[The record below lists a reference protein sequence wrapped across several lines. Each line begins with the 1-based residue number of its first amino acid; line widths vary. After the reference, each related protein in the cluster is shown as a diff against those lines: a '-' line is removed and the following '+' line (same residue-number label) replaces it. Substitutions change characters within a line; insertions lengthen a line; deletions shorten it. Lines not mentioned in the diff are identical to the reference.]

1 LDLGGDPFRALE
13 LIQNEYG
20 MRVAAMTLGAHGAL
34 ARCGGR
40 FYYSPGFVVECID
53 TTGAGDVFHGA
64 FCYAVLSGMPLR
76 EALDFS
82 NAMAALNC
90 TALGARGGIRNM
102 WFLWI
107 YGDNVEDV
115 LGHGR
120 YLVFYLLCGVLAGL
134 THIAFNFDSRLPTV
148 GASGAIAGVMGAY
161 LVKFPHSRILTLV
174 PIFIFFTTFEIPA
187 VIILVYWF
195 LLQTI
200 SGFGSI
206 GYSHLSQQG
215 VAWFAHVGG
224 FVAGMILVNLM
235 RPRER
240 WRRRRDL
247 NW

>member
-1 LDLGGDPFRALE
+1 MF
-13 LIQNEYG
+13 
-20 MRVAAMTLGAHGAL
+20 
-34 ARCGGR
+34 
-40 FYYSPGFVVECID
+40 
-53 TTGAGDVFHGA
+53 
-64 FCYAVLSGMPLR
+64 PLR
-76 EALDFS
+76 DTQPSYSKPYVTGGLIAVNLLVFLYELSLDPYS
-82 NAMAALNC
+82 LNHLISLYGIVPDHVRL
-90 TALGARGGIRNM
+90 TSILTSMFLHGGWLHVIGNM

-200 SGFGSI
+200 SGIGSI